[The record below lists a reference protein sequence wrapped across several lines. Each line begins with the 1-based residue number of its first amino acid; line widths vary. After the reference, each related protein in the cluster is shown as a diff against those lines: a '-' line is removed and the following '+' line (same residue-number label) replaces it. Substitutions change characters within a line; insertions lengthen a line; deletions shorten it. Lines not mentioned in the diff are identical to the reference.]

1 MRRAPRLKGFDAGQ
15 LRLLLVALFLALAVP
30 TAALIWQAYG
40 QLKWEAYYQYRGLA
54 EELAN
59 RLDER
64 LMEQVKAAEARASS
78 DYAFLVVSGDP
89 AANFLQRS
97 PLSGFP
103 VAEDVPGLIGYFQ
116 VDSNGGFSTPLLPL
130 DEAASD
136 MLGIS
141 PAELDARRSVANG
154 IQTVLAEN
162 RLVRERSQPGRNISL
177 DALKAEAPAS
187 PVPEEDLAL
196 SEADAREYSQ
206 QVFDELN
213 QAASSQAASSTGGE
227 VAVPEKRADEPY
239 GQMAYSKV
247 ADLKLD
253 ASLQKKSDSLEQE
266 SARDNEKKKQS
277 TPAPA
282 AGANAET
289 AAAAVTTPGSSTI
302 NEALGGAKDRARRQ
316 EVSVLPAAK
325 VAMQPL
331 DAVTL
336 SDGATSGNA
345 TPGTAMPGNTGVVRI
360 TSFMSEVDPFEFSML
375 ASGQLVLYRKVW
387 REGERLIQGLLID
400 PEVFF
405 RVAVESGFRASL
417 LSGMSD
423 LVVGYQ
429 DDVIRVFRGGDAGR
443 YASNPAELQGT
454 LLYQGR
460 LSAPFGGLVLIFSIN
475 RLPPGPGADV
485 LRWIALVIGLVFLG
499 GFLFLYRLGLGQIQL
514 ARQQQDFV
522 SAVSHELKTPLT
534 SIRMYSEMLK
544 EGWVDEEKRQQ
555 YYQYISSESERLT
568 RLIANVLRLAKITHS
583 EPGLD
588 LKPRTLGELLN
599 QVESRTASQVEQAG
613 FRLDLRRDESL
624 QECRVKVDEDSFIQ
638 IIINLVDNAIKFSRK
653 ADNKT
658 IEIGCQ
664 RSGTDELVFTVRDF
678 GPGIA
683 RDQLKKIFQLF
694 YRSESEL
701 TRETVGTGIG
711 LAIVHQLTLAMQGK
725 VDVINREPGAEFRVS
740 LPEYRGGSAT
750 RL

>member
-1 MRRAPRLKGFDAGQ
+1 VARATDSAWSIEVQRALRLKGFNAGR
-15 LRLLLVALFLALAVP
+15 LRLLLVVLFLALSVP

-64 LMEQVKAAEARASS
+64 LMEQVNAAEARASS

-136 MLGIS
+136 KLGIS
-141 PAELDARRSVANG
+141 PAELDARRNVANG
-154 IQTVLAEN
+154 IRTVLAEN

-177 DALKAEAPAS
+177 DALKAAAPAS
-187 PVPEEDLAL
+187 PVPEEDLSL
-196 SEADAREYSQ
+196 SEADSREYSQ
-206 QVFDELN
+206 RVFDELN
-213 QAASSQAASSTGGE
+213 QAAPPQAASSTGGE
-227 VAVPEKRADEPY
+227 VAVPRKRADEPE

-253 ASLQKKSDSLEQE
+253 ASLQKKSESLEQE
-266 SARDNEKKKQS
+266 STRENEKKKQS
-277 TPAPA
+277 PPA
-282 AGANAET
+282 AEGA
-289 AAAAVTTPGSSTI
+289 
-302 NEALGGAKDRARRQ
+302 
-316 EVSVLPAAK
+316 
-325 VAMQPL
+325 
-331 DAVTL
+331 
-336 SDGATSGNA
+336 
-345 TPGTAMPGNTGVVRI
+345 RI
-360 TSFMSEVDPFEFSML
+360 TSFASEVDPFEFSML
-375 ASGQLVLYRKVW
+375 DSGHLVLYRKVW

-400 PEVFF
+400 PDVFF
-405 RVAVESGFRASL
+405 RVAIESGFRASL

-429 DDVIRVFRGGDAGR
+429 DDVMRVFRGGDAGR

-460 LSAPFGGLVLIFSIN
+460 LSAPFGGLALIFSIN

-555 YYQYISSESERLT
+555 YYQYISTESERLT

-583 EPGLD
+583 ESGLD
-588 LKPRTLGELLN
+588 LKPRSLRELLD

-613 FRLDLRRDESL
+613 FSLDLRRDESL

-664 RSGTDELVFTVRDF
+664 RSGTDELIFTVRDF

-711 LAIVHQLTLAMQGK
+711 LAIVHHLTLAMQGK
-725 VDVINREPGAEFRVS
+725 VDVINRDPGAEFRVS
-740 LPEYRGGSAT
+740 LPEYQGIAV
-750 RL
+750 